1 MYFPACFGKPIKL
14 FTGRR
19 MLWNLYIMCEECF
32 VGNTSLKTPNASNIL
47 ASDNIDNISCVFKT
61 ASTSPEVVAWSV
73 TIVKGEKAYCEDTTG
88 VRRETPGLT
97 TLEICNAE

>member
-1 MYFPACFGKPIKL
+1 M
-14 FTGRR
+14 
-19 MLWNLYIMCEECF
+19 
-32 VGNTSLKTPNASNIL
+32 
-47 ASDNIDNISCVFKT
+47 FKT